1 MLAGLKIFQS
11 FIGKSLPPTP
21 VSRHTFLFQD
31 STNMTSLYQRH
42 LMCSQANV
50 FVYFISSFLLIF
62 SFLLNSKK

>member
-1 MLAGLKIFQS
+1 MLARLKIFQS

-42 LMCSQANV
+42 LLCSQANV
-50 FVYFISSFLLIF
+50 SVYFIFSCLLIL
-62 SFLLNSKK
+62 SFLLNPEK